1 MDLTILMRKLYS
13 VKPRS
18 AIRLKFE
25 GKFLAF
31 LTKLVLKG
39 KARIYSTIKGNL
51 TLYCRKFSAF
61 VVVAII

>member
-13 VKPRS
+13 VKPRY

-39 KARIYSTIKGNL
+39 KAKIYSTIKGNL
-51 TLYCRKFSAF
+51 PLYCRKFSAF